1 MSEQQPPPPPPP
13 PTPPTTAHEEPGL
26 YVALTHSPLDAGLL
40 LARVRSPLAGAN
52 VLFSGT
58 TRDSFGGR
66 AVAGLTY
73 QAYAPLALATLRR
86 VAAATR
92 DAHALT
98 AVAVVHRLGPVPVG
112 EESILLAVASPHRQA
127 AWRAGEALLE
137 EVKARAEIWKLERFV
152 DDDEGVWRANRD
164 GAAGVRVPMSEAGG
178 GEGDRDER
186 EPEEREQKREG
197 QNEEQVPEVMG
208 PVIRPRR
215 PGEAGHGAVVN
226 PRPQAPP
233 R

>member
-1 MSEQQPPPPPPP
+1 MTEEQQQPPPP

-26 YVALTHSPLDAGLL
+26 YVALTHSPLDAGAL

-86 VAAATR
+86 AAAAARR
-92 DAHALT
+92 DHALT

-112 EESILLAVASPHRQA
+112 EESILVAVASPHRQA

-164 GAAGVRVPMSEAGG
+164 GAAGVRVPASGAGG
-178 GEGDRDER
+178 GEGGRDGGG
-186 EPEEREQKREG
+186 EPGEG
-197 QNEEQVPEVMG
+197 DVKGQGNEQVPELMG

-226 PRPQAPP
+226 PRPQAAPE
-233 R
+233 

>member
-1 MSEQQPPPPPPP
+1 MPEQPPPP
-13 PTPPTTAHEEPGL
+13 TTSTTAHEEPGL
-26 YVALTHSPLDAGLL
+26 YVALTHSPLDAGAL

-164 GAAGVRVPMSEAGG
+164 GATGVRVSVSGAGG
-178 GEGDRDER
+178 GEGGRDDR
-186 EPEEREQKREG
+186 EPEEGEG
-197 QNEEQVPEVMG
+197 QGEEQVPEVMG

-215 PGEAGHGAVVN
+215 PGEVGHGAVVN
-226 PRPQAPP
+226 PRPQASPE
-233 R
+233 